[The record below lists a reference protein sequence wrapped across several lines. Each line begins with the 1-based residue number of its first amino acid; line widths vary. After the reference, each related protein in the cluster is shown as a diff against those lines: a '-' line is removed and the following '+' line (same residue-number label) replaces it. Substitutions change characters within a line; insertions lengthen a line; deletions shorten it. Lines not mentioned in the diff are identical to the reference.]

1 MSSPASL
8 RKDYKQKS
16 LSEADIA
23 SDPIAQFDIWWQ
35 EALAS
40 EIDEANAMT
49 LATAGTDGMPDARIV
64 LLKGFDPAGF
74 VFYTNYESGKGRQL
88 ELNPKACLVFFWKEL
103 ERQVRIY
110 GMVERTSALES
121 DAYFNSRPRG
131 SRIGA
136 WVSPQSSI
144 ISNRSWLEK
153 QEDKWQEAFKE
164 GEVPRPAHWGGFR
177 VKPFTV
183 EFWQGR
189 PNRLHDRLKYAL
201 EGNGQ
206 WKIERLA
213 P

>member
-23 SDPIAQFDIWWQ
+23 SDPMAQFDIWWQ

-40 EIDEANAMT
+40 EIDEVNAMT

-64 LLKGFDPAGF
+64 LLKGFDPTGF
-74 VFYTNYESGKGRQL
+74 VFYTNYESSKGRQL

-121 DAYFNSRPRG
+121 DTYFNSRPRG

-144 ISNRSWLEK
+144 IGNRNWLEK
-153 QEDKWQEAFKE
+153 QEDKWQETFKE
-164 GEVPRPAHWGGFR
+164 GDVPRPAHWGGFR

-189 PNRLHDRLKYAL
+189 PNRLHDRLKYTL
-201 EGNGQ
+201 EGSGQ